1 MYYFEI
7 QIVLPEEDTFKG
19 RKLSKEE
26 LSEVTKYLEDKTS
39 KGIPVKL
46 RVGIFQKDEDIKIM
60 SVTLST
66 KNTKETNIV
75 HLLINRVTEPNIL
88 AFLSIDKQSNEKDE
102 KKEIET
108 NDNIVS
114 PKKAEEVTYHK
125 NQLSTKRNNKINFR
139 TAILALIIVL
149 LVGGNLIQQIKIRT
163 LNSNIEHLENKVN
176 QVKEMDINQEKI
188 DTFGRYFLTYY
199 FAQNKTDEN
208 YQEDLRMY
216 VSDKAHLNQWKVLN
230 KELKSINYY
239 GSESTGQS
247 TYKVTYILNVLSNNH
262 VELQK
267 ITFKVKEYSR
277 GFSVMNKPHLTDFSF
292 KYNN

>member
-7 QIVLPEEDTFKG
+7 QIVLPEEDTFTFKG

-75 HLLINRVTEPNIL
+75 RLLINRVTEPNIL
-88 AFLSIDKQSNEKDE
+88 AFLSTDKQLNEKDE

-114 PKKAEEVTYHK
+114 PKEEVTYLK

-163 LNSNIEHLENKVN
+163 LNSNIEHLENKIN
-176 QVKEMDINQEKI
+176 QVKEMDINQAKI

-199 FAQNKTDEN
+199 FAQNKTDES
-208 YQEDLRMY
+208 YQSDLSVY
-216 VSDKAHLNQWKVLN
+216 VSAKAHLNEWKVLN
-230 KELKSINYY
+230 KTLKSINYY
-239 GSESTGQS
+239 GSSLTGKS
-247 TYKVTYILNVLSNNH
+247 TYKVTYVLNVLTDQR
-262 VELQK
+262 VRLQK
-267 ITFKVKEYSR
+267 ISFVLKITNKGFKV
-277 GFSVMNKPHLTDFSF
+277 VQKPKLTDFSF
-292 KYNN
+292 

>member
-88 AFLSIDKQSNEKDE
+88 AFLSTDKQLDE

-114 PKKAEEVTYHK
+114 PKKVEEVTYHK

-163 LNSNIEHLENKVN
+163 LNSNIEHLENKIN
-176 QVKEMDINQEKI
+176 QVKEMDINQAKI

-199 FAQNKTDEN
+199 FAQNKTDES
-208 YQEDLRMY
+208 YQSDLSVY
-216 VSDKAHLNQWKVLN
+216 VSDKVHLNEWKVLN
-230 KELKSINYY
+230 KTLKSINYY
-239 GSESTGQS
+239 GSSLTGKS
-247 TYKVTYILNVLSNNH
+247 TYKVTYVLNVLTDQR
-262 VELQK
+262 VRLQK
-267 ITFKVKEYSR
+267 ISFVLKITNKGFKV
-277 GFSVMNKPHLTDFSF
+277 VQKPKLTDFSF
-292 KYNN
+292 

>member
-114 PKKAEEVTYHK
+114 PKKVEEVTYHK

-163 LNSNIEHLENKVN
+163 LNSNIEHLENKIN
-176 QVKEMDINQEKI
+176 QVKEMDINQAKI

-208 YQEDLRMY
+208 YQGDLRMY

-277 GFSVMNKPHLTDFSF
+277 GFSVMNKPQLTDFSF